1 MLNDQISLSN
11 VSYQRDKILALDD
24 VSLSVSSGQWLSVA
38 GRNGSGKSTLLKL
51 MAGLIPQ
58 SFGEILFNG
67 KPLRDISDRSKMFSY
82 LSQNSSINADLSV
95 LNLVKLGRYPYL
107 SSWQVRL
114 SADDMDYVDF
124 ALDFVGLTELRDR
137 SLYSL
142 SGGEKQRAFLA
153 LALAQNG
160 SVLLLDEPT
169 NHLDIVSQI
178 QILNLLSKL
187 VSNGKIVISVFHDLN
202 HIIRYSSHIA
212 LLCDGKLLEF
222 GPVDRA
228 CCSES
233 LTKGFGVDVQVVTV
247 NGRRCALY

>member
-124 ALDFVGLTELRDR
+124 ALDFVQFT
-137 SLYSL
+137 
-142 SGGEKQRAFLA
+142 
-153 LALAQNG
+153 
-160 SVLLLDEPT
+160 
-169 NHLDIVSQI
+169 
-178 QILNLLSKL
+178 
-187 VSNGKIVISVFHDLN
+187 
-202 HIIRYSSHIA
+202 
-212 LLCDGKLLEF
+212 
-222 GPVDRA
+222 
-228 CCSES
+228 
-233 LTKGFGVDVQVVTV
+233 
-247 NGRRCALY
+247 

>member
-82 LSQNSSINADLSV
+82 LSQN
-95 LNLVKLGRYPYL
+95 KLGRYPYL

-124 ALDFVGLTELRDR
+124 ALDFVGLTELGDR

-178 QILNLLSKL
+178 QILNLLAKL

-212 LLCDGKLLEF
+212 LLYDGKLLEF